1 MIKIKPVLVNVVV
14 MYSLMLGGMAL
25 SCFDA
30 IERGVHLSA
39 VYNFL
44 VWILGGTLCV
54 ICICHTYKID
64 EKGVRQLILGEFI
77 IMSICLDYSWF
88 GEIVVIWYF
97 ILLIT
102 DSKHLLSVMQ
112 CVLSWI
118 AAAAF
123 TVIIFA
129 HEMAL
134 W

>member
-1 MIKIKPVLVNVVV
+1 MFCLPEFGKRKMKQTIRKCLHWIASDARQTIAEVKYAFRRRSQRVL
-14 MYSLMLGGMAL
+14 L
-25 SCFDA
+25 
-30 IERGVHLSA
+30 A
-39 VYNFL
+39 V
-44 VWILGGTLCV
+44 
-54 ICICHTYKID
+54 
-64 EKGVRQLILGEFI
+64 QFI

-88 GEIVVIWYF
+88 GESVVIWYF

-123 TVIIFA
+123 TVAIFA

>member
-1 MIKIKPVLVNVVV
+1 MNKMKHIIQKCLHWITSDIKQTIAEVKYAFRRRSQRVLLAVQMAAWVV
-14 MYSLMLGGMAL
+14 
-25 SCFDA
+25 
-30 IERGVHLSA
+30 
-39 VYNFL
+39 
-44 VWILGGTLCV
+44 
-54 ICICHTYKID
+54 
-64 EKGVRQLILGEFI
+64 ILGEFI

-97 ILLIT
+97 ILLILLIT

-123 TVIIFA
+123 TVAIFA